1 MLYSQSPPLAEKE
14 WLTAEETSS
23 GRSAGDPDAQ
33 FDLRSGRR
41 PLNAP
46 IHSPHPSRLNA
57 REVASDRPSIGR
69 RMLRSL
75 TRFSIAALIGVGATL
90 SWQSYGDAAKE
101 MVIARAPTLAW
112 LLSISTTKPPVVA
125 TTSPDPMQQLAPL
138 ASNLDVVRRS
148 VEQLAAKQ
156 EQMAQNIAA
165 LQAVEEDIRQK
176 VSSTPPSPAPQA
188 ASIPQPTPPQPRA
201 QPSAVRS
208 SSVPRPPPPAG
219 PQPSR

>member
-23 GRSAGDPDAQ
+23 GRSARHADARS
-33 FDLRSGRR
+33 DLRSGRL

-46 IHSPHPSRLNA
+46 IHSPHPSSLTD
-57 REVASDRPSIGR
+57 REVASNRPSIGR
-69 RMLRSL
+69 RVLRSL
-75 TRFSIAALIGVGATL
+75 TRFSIAALVCVGAAL
-90 SWQSYGDAAKE
+90 GWQSYGDAAKE
-101 MVIARAPTLAW
+101 LVIARAPTLAW
-112 LLSISTTKPPVVA
+112 LLSISTTKPPVA
-125 TTSPDPMQQLAPL
+125 SATSPDLVQQLAPL
-138 ASNLDVVRRS
+138 ALNLDVVRRS
-148 VEQLAAKQ
+148 VEELAAKQ
-156 EQMAQNIAA
+156 DQMVQSIAT

-188 ASIPQPTPPQPRA
+188 ASIPQPNPPQPKA
-201 QPSAVRS
+201 QSSAVQS